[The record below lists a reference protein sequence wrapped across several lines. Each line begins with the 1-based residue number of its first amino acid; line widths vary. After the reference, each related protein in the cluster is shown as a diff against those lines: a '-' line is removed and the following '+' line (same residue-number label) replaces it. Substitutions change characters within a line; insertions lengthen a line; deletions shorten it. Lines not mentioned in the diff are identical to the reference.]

1 MDKNTKKAIE
11 EMQGTTN
18 TTKPKPVT
26 VNKSQETKTE
36 TNQILLGL
44 NKKVTIKP
52 WTGKTKKKFKNL
64 FKYVE
69 SPEDIDFDEIVQL
82 LLYSNIKEN
91 VYLNEGE
98 QQLLLAEI
106 KKISI
111 SDDISNEIECQ
122 SCGKIT
128 KIHKKLDDVISYK
141 KNKLPSKFKDIDFI
155 DIENKETLISK
166 VKEITESEDYDGVTT
181 PTDIE
186 FAMHIKLPD
195 TDTDTDTNKINVN
208 TVIEYLDN
216 LPINELSELV
226 QSINEVLP
234 SCEYTTSFKCKYCS
248 KDQEANLDITQE
260 IFEELLK

>member
-18 TTKPKPVT
+18 TNKNTNKPVT
-26 VNKSQETKTE
+26 VNKSQKTE

-82 LLYSNIKEN
+82 LLYSNIKED

-141 KNKLPSKFKDIDFI
+141 KNKLPSKFKDIAFI

-195 TDTDTDTNKINVN
+195 TDKIDVN